1 MLHPT
6 LCHLC
11 HFPWPCVGP
20 RSILHFHRKKVHR
33 LCGTMQLHTAL
44 SKLVN
49 TEFKVTILVQ
59 GGEKCP
65 SIHCAQLQ
73 SLDKGLVFFV
83 TSGLQDINGQIY

>member
-11 HFPWPCVGP
+11 HFPWPSVGP

-33 LCGTMQLHTAL
+33 LCGTMQLHTTL

-49 TEFKVTILVQ
+49 TEFKVTILIQ
-59 GGEKCP
+59 GGEKRP

-83 TSGLQDINGQIY
+83 TSGLQDKNGQIY